1 MFEEL
6 EHNFYIIKSI
16 ELKKYLTKIGKI
28 IEGFNDETN
37 LSEADSKLINENNNL
52 KSKIDELSKKL
63 QSLKASS
70 NDVGTQ
76 VLDMRHQSTIGNTV
90 MNY

>member
-52 KSKIDELSKKL
+52 KSEI
-63 QSLKASS
+63 
-70 NDVGTQ
+70 
-76 VLDMRHQSTIGNTV
+76 
-90 MNY
+90 